1 MYKGGFRRRGGIVSL
16 GRLDTVRGTVTLGW
30 EYKDGIFDYTVTLP
44 EGIKATYNGIEL
56 TQGENK
62 FIIDEKGKIK

>member
-1 MYKGGFRRRGGIVSL
+1 M
-16 GRLDTVRGTVTLGW
+16 RGTVTLGW
-30 EYKDGIFDYTVTLP
+30 EYKEGRFEYTVTLP